1 MDGRSPLRM
10 KLLIMFLLVSTNI
23 VCLHG
28 SNTTGVVPVP
38 HCVTD
43 YLYTVTCS
51 LSMAP
56 SGSNVSYWLSFQK
69 RKKEWVCMLTN
80 TDGGY
85 FCSFKRSNPRFN
97 DQEIHKISLCYNQK
111 DGSKSC
117 KDLVDEYKPLDH
129 IKPNAPCCLTVRHN
143 ASQHHLT
150 WKSTY
155 EEFADSTDLVDS
167 LKFQLQFYRKGDAK
181 NVSTLPVTIL
191 DYSVDDQH
199 FDPDTEYAARVR
211 TSPDQQHYKGEWS
224 DWSPEVYWKT
234 EAAVNDPP
242 PYTFLLG
249 LGKVLISL
257 FVLMLFI
264 LIFAWAPVKKWRKG
278 AFIPTPAPYFHTL
291 YNGYQGDFKSW
302 VVTHEHTADVLK
314 AEETLQIDTLT
325 KCEVVEEN
333 EECQPQVFHHFREGS
348 IYSNISDPGCD
359 ASMLGVPYA
368 VSTLPPGYPAEGDS
382 GCWLERDPPWYCNEY
397 CTLSAFQQGSPVTA
411 EDHGSLKSHT
421 CPTGIIREE
430 AVTEA

>member
-10 KLLIMFLLVSTNI
+10 KLLIVFLLVSTNI

-28 SNTTGVVPVP
+28 HNTTGAVPVP

-43 YLYTVTCS
+43 YLYTMTCS
-51 LSMAP
+51 VSMAP
-56 SGSNVSYWLSFQK
+56 SDSNVSFWLTFQK
-69 RKKEWVCMLTN
+69 WKKKDLMCMLTN

-85 FCSFKRSNPRFN
+85 FCSFKKTDMRFN
-97 DQEIHKISLCYNQK
+97 DVEFYKISLCHN
-111 DGSKSC
+111 GSKSC
-117 KDLVDEYKPLDH
+117 EKLVDKYYPLDY

-143 ASQHHLT
+143 ASQHHFT
-150 WKSTY
+150 WSSTY
-155 EEFADSTDLVDS
+155 EEFAPYTSLVNS
-167 LKFQLQFYRKGDAK
+167 LKFQLQFYRKGDAQ
-181 NVSTLPVTIL
+181 NVSKHPVTNL
-191 DYSVDDQH
+191 YCSVDDQH

-242 PYTFLLG
+242 PYTFILV

-257 FVLMLFI
+257 FVLVPFT
-264 LIFAWAPVKKWRKG
+264 LIFVWAPVKKWRKG

-291 YNGYQGDFKSW
+291 YNEYQGDFKSW
-302 VVTHEHTADVLK
+302 VVTHKHTADVLK

-348 IYSNISDPGCD
+348 TYSNISDHGCD

-368 VSTLPPGYPAEGDS
+368 VSTLPPGHPAEGDS

-397 CTLSAFQQGSPVTA
+397 CTLSSFQQGSPVTA